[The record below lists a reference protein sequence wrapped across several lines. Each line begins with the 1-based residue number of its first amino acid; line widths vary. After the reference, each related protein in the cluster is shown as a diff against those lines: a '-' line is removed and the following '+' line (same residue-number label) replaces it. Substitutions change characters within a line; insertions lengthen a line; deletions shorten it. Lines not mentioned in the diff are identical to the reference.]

1 MIIGIDSYHDS
12 AKKGRSVGGFVAS
25 LNKTFTRY
33 YSKTVMQSSM
43 QELIDGLK
51 VCMMG
56 MYKIQSNND

>member
-1 MIIGIDSYHDS
+1 MVVGIDTYHDS

-33 YSKTVMQSSM
+33 YSQTVFQSNM

-51 VCMMG
+51 ISMQG
-56 MYKIQSNND
+56 K